1 MQPVAQAA
9 ELGAFEEA
17 VEVVVNILGGLVGL
31 LTLPERFLAIQAANQ
46 INNLS
51 AGIAYIDNG
60 ANKPE
65 TITPYEILFNKVK
78 IVDINFFNI
87 GSATGT
93 QEGAIVNKIR
103 LGVSGWFYAM
113 RNISAAILLCILL
126 YVGIR
131 MAISTIASDRAMYK
145 KMLVDWVCSLVLI
158 FVLQYIMIFTIY

>member
-78 IVDINFFNI
+78 IN
-87 GSATGT
+87 
-93 QEGAIVNKIR
+93 
-103 LGVSGWFYAM
+103 
-113 RNISAAILLCILL
+113 
-126 YVGIR
+126 YVKL
-131 MAISTIASDRAMYK
+131 S
-145 KMLVDWVCSLVLI
+145 
-158 FVLQYIMIFTIY
+158 YII